1 MYIKALKINL
11 LLSKMQIEN
20 KNLLYSE
27 TRKSLNLHQSK
38 LQLSY
43 NSENTGVLKIEF

>member
-11 LLSKMQIEN
+11 LLSKIQIEN
-20 KNLLYSE
+20 KNLLYLE
-27 TRKSLNLHQSK
+27 ACKSLNLHQSN

-43 NSENTGVLKIEF
+43 NSENTGIMKIEF

>member
-11 LLSKMQIEN
+11 LLSKTQIEN
-20 KNLLYSE
+20 KNLLYLE
-27 TRKSLNLHQSK
+27 TRKSLNLHQPN

-43 NSENTGVLKIEF
+43 NSEYTGI